1 MQRKEIRP
9 VIRTWKARQKVR
21 RLYACAKSKGDL
33 GQWRRCKAVLDLLDG
48 KTVVAISKEL
58 DTGRSS
64 VYRWLDRYEAA
75 GGGGLKTI
83 KPPGAE
89 PRLDEQKQAELA
101 KIIEDGPVAAGY
113 NTGVW
118 TGPMIGD
125 LIRKR
130 FGVKYHN
137 HHIPRLLHRLGFSVQ
152 RPRKRLAKAN
162 AEAQAYWLRTKLPA
176 IKKSPAMR
184 RNRDVRRRSQ
194 LLAGRYTSSDVGASR
209 RAASC

>member
-1 MQRKEIRP
+1 MPQGREIKP
-9 VIRTWKARQKVR
+9 VLRTWKAKQKLR
-21 RLYACAKSKGDL
+21 RIYAYAKARGDL
-33 GQWRRCKAVLDLLDG
+33 GEWRRCKAVLDFLGG
-48 KTVVAISKEL
+48 KTVAAISKEL
-58 DTGRSS
+58 DSGRGS
-64 VYRWLDRYEAA
+64 VYRWLDRYEAEGA
-75 GGGGLKTI
+75 EGLKTI

-89 PRLDEQKQAELA
+89 PRLDEEQQAELA
-101 KIIEDGPVAAGY
+101 KIIEDGPMAAGY

-152 RPRKRLAKAN
+152 RPRKRLAKAD

-176 IKKSPAMR
+176 IKKKPGGVAES
-184 RNRDVRRRSQ
+184 
-194 LLAGRYTSSDVGASR
+194 
-209 RAASC
+209 

>member
-1 MQRKEIRP
+1 MPKGREISAVR
-9 VIRTWKARQKVR
+9 RTWKAKQRVR
-21 RLYACAKSKGDL
+21 RLYAQAKGRGNL
-33 GQWRRCKAVLDLLDG
+33 AEWRRCKAIVDFLDS

-64 VYRWLDRYEAA
+64 VYRWLDRYEAKGA
-75 GGGGLKTI
+75 AGLKTI

-89 PRLDEQKQAELA
+89 SRLDEQQRTELTS
-101 KIIEDGPVAAGY
+101 IIEDGPVAAGY

-137 HHIPRLLHRLGFSVQ
+137 HHVPRLLHRLGFSVQ
-152 RPRKRLAKAN
+152 RPRKKLAKAN
-162 AEAQAYWLRTKLPA
+162 AEAQEYWLRTKLPA
-176 IKKSPAMR
+176 IKKR
-184 RNRDVRRRSQ
+184 LD
-194 LLAGRYTSSDVGASR
+194 GA
-209 RAASC
+209 AAS